1 MNCKNT
7 NKEQGFD
14 NFLESNYNLHWS
26 FSNFNRM
33 LMAAGQIARLPDKSL
48 VLELG
53 AGTSELEKLVH
64 KNFKRKDINFL
75 KVDGDNF
82 YYKNESIMVY
92 DITKETFWDKI
103 SSLTFNA
110 IIFMEVIEHLD
121 KNKAPFILDKIY
133 KKLNP
138 EGILILSTPTPP
150 FNKKYESEVWPDDHT
165 YEFSYNELYELVN
178 KNFKI
183 TKEIGWSIEEREY
196 NKLLETDIESL
207 KIYSKLKNI
216 FPESYIRAL
225 IACLSPIEINR
236 QILFLCKK
244 RRKPNGR
251 LTSS

>member
-14 NFLESNYNLHWS
+14 NFSESNYNLHWS

-82 YYKNESIMVY
+82 YYKDESIMVY

-110 IIFMEVIEHLD
+110 IILMEVIEHLD